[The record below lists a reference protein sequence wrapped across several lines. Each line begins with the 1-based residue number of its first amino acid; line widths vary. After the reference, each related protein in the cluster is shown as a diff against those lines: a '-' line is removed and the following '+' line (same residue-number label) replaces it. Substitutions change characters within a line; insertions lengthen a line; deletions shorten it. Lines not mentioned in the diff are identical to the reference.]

1 MTLRN
6 KSITVAAKQLR
17 TRDCKNCRFYVYSKT
32 EPVIEMTEDVEIR
45 RFNGEYEGMDAHFKA
60 ANLDRNVDTDNS
72 VTVSKYKKRNGE
84 RASRIWKAL

>member
-60 ANLDRNVDTDNS
+60 ANLDRNVDNS
-72 VTVSKYKKRNGE
+72 
-84 RASRIWKAL
+84 